1 MPPTP
6 TIAQSPPRPP
16 RARSRLPLLVA
27 AVVACGLL
35 LLQVSIVLRG
45 PDRIGALTIH
55 NETDFHL
62 NVALSG
68 SPDGSRLMLGQVRRN
83 GTKTV
88 ASVVDPGQ
96 TFVFELSYGGVE
108 SGTITVDR
116 SALETDQWQLTIPT
130 EMSQPLHDAG
140 LAPPP
145 R

>member
-16 RARSRLPLLVA
+16 RSRSQLPLLVA

-35 LLQVSIVLRG
+35 LFQVSIVLRG

-62 NVALSG
+62 NAALSG
-68 SPDGSRLMLGQVRRN
+68 SPDGPQLMLGQVRRN
-83 GTKTV
+83 GTKTF
-88 ASVVDPGQ
+88 ASVLDPGQ
-96 TFVFELSYGGVE
+96 TFVFDLSYGGVE

-116 SALETDQWQLTIPT
+116 TALETDQWQLRIPA
-130 EMSQPLHDAG
+130 EMAQPLHDAG

-145 R
+145 G